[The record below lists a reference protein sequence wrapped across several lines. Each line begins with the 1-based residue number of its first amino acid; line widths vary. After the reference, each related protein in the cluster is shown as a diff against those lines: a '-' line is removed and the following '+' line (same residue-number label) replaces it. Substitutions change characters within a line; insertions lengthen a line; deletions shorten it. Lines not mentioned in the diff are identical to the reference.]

1 VVSLT
6 DLTFS
11 GARDETK
18 RKLEHALAYS
28 GNPACIHQVL
38 KDISLTE
45 TLMSASQMFYQ
56 PGLVLRDYFVSQS
69 EAFYQ
74 TAPMELHHSSEENI
88 RLINGWVSNV
98 THHKITELVDD
109 VSPDARIVLANAVYF
124 QSKWITTFDSKKT
137 SVQKFSIS
145 GNRGT
150 VMVPMM
156 KSKSQELVSIYD
168 PFLQA
173 MVGGCSRRRDICL
186 IPFSPS
192 HGKRTLPP
200 GHCRV
205 GERGERGIGEKGER
219 NRFTICPA
227 TKVGCT
233 NKTNKCCYR
242 ESAQQRGGLDDLFF
256 SPNLCGISDQEEL
269 VLTDAQHRAVLEVNE
284 EGAQGAAAT
293 IVTLARTI
301 RLFMVE
307 QSFLLAVWDEEG
319 RYPVFLGRVLDP
331 SL

>member
-1 VVSLT
+1 
-6 DLTFS
+6 
-11 GARDETK
+11 
-18 RKLEHALAYS
+18 
-28 GNPACIHQVL
+28 
-38 KDISLTE
+38 
-45 TLMSASQMFYQ
+45 MSASQMFYQ

-173 MVGGCSRRRDICL
+173 MV
-186 IPFSPS
+186 
-192 HGKRTLPP
+192 HRT
-200 GHCRV
+200 
-205 GERGERGIGEKGER
+205 
-219 NRFTICPA
+219 
-227 TKVGCT
+227 
-233 NKTNKCCYR
+233 
-242 ESAQQRGGLDDLFF
+242 
-256 SPNLCGISDQEEL
+256 
-269 VLTDAQHRAVLEVNE
+269 
-284 EGAQGAAAT
+284 
-293 IVTLARTI
+293 
-301 RLFMVE
+301 
-307 QSFLLAVWDEEG
+307 
-319 RYPVFLGRVLDP
+319 
-331 SL
+331 